1 MIRLLSILL
10 ILCTPAFSQEFDG
23 ICHLSSNGA
32 QWSGVAISRTEI
44 LTVAHP
50 EPTENIWASFPRKT
64 HGSSERISLKS
75 RVIRANKIADLA
87 IISYNCPDKWVI
99 KTYELSDERPEV
111 VAIRG
116 YVRDDAM
123 ITQGVSVVPINATGD
138 GFSLITLNT
147 PAIHG
152 LSGSGIFSGEK
163 IVGIQSCGMERTY
176 AADIKTI
183 RRFLKGE

>member
-1 MIRLLSILL
+1 MLFTVTLQ
-10 ILCTPAFSQEFDG
+10 AQEFDG

-32 QWSGVAISRTEI
+32 QWSGVAISQTEI

-64 HGSSERISLKS
+64 HGSNERISLKC
-75 RVIRANKIADLA
+75 RVIRANKIADVA
-87 IISYNCPDKWVI
+87 IISYNCPDSWVV
-99 KTYELSDERPEV
+99 KTYELSDAKPDV

-123 ITQGVSVVPINATGD
+123 IVQGVSVVPINATGD

-152 LSGSGIFSGEK
+152 MSGSGIFSGDK
-163 IVGIQSCGMERTY
+163 IVGIQSCGSDRTY

-183 RRFLKGE
+183 RKFLEGK

>member
-1 MIRLLSILL
+1 L
-10 ILCTPAFSQEFDG
+10 IVFMLFTVTLQAQEFDG

-32 QWSGVAISRTEI
+32 QWSGVAISSTEI

-64 HGSSERISLKS
+64 HGSNERISLKC
-75 RVIRANKIADLA
+75 RVIRANKIADVAL
-87 IISYNCPDKWVI
+87 IQYNCPAEWVI
-99 KTYELSDERPEV
+99 KTYELSDENPETV
-111 VAIRG
+111 VIRG
-116 YVRDDAM
+116 YVRDDAI
-123 ITQGVSVVPINATGD
+123 ITQGVSVLPINATSD
-138 GFSLITLNT
+138 GFNLMTLNT
-147 PAIHG
+147 PAVHG

-163 IVGIQSCGMERTY
+163 IVGIQSCGQERTY